1 MAISRKKKEQLVAQY
16 VDMFSRSQAAI
27 LTDYRGLTVADMAR
41 LRQKVREVG
50 GSYHVVKNT
59 LARLALKQLGLPVPE
74 GLMEGPTAVG
84 FCYQE
89 APPVAKVLVNFA
101 KEFKTFAIKGGLLG
115 DRTLSAD
122 EIEALAELP
131 SREVLLARVLGTIQA
146 PAGRVAGALAESI
159 RQILRLLQ
167 ARVEQLEKQASQA

>member
-16 VDMFSRSQAAI
+16 VDMLSRSQAAI
-27 LTDYRGLTVADMAR
+27 LTNYQGLTVAEMTK
-41 LRQKVREVG
+41 LRQKVRDAG
-50 GSYHVVKNT
+50 GSYHVIKNT
-59 LARLALKQLGLPVPE
+59 LAQLALKQLGLPVPE

-84 FCYQE
+84 FCYEE
-89 APPVAKVLVNFA
+89 APPVAKVLVDCA

-115 DRTLSAD
+115 GRILNAD

-131 SREVLLARVLGTIQA
+131 SREILLARVLGTIQA
-146 PAGRVAGALAESI
+146 PAGRVAGVVAESI